1 MRIYPVQS
9 TYNKTQNT
17 QKNNTYISNI
27 NFEGSSLAKI
37 SRPKLLNAHNEAVY
51 EEICKLFNQKLL
63 KGRKMLAPKLFTVD
77 GINYGATWDQTNKNM
92 NKLVLKD
99 NINSKEDWE
108 KYQTNQ
114 TIITGIFD
122 NRGLIQEGSLVKTQP
137 NGYNENAYFERKSP
151 TGKRLRIEGLTLRV
165 SRGSDEIWST
175 LPDHSYY
182 RISSDINPKEYYKK
196 IKLADLFFEIIRK
209 NHAIF

>member
-1 MRIYPVQS
+1 MKKRKNSRGFVLSFLISLVFNLEWTVPAWIFLGLHLWKGISLWWFVGSRI
-9 TYNKTQNT
+9 
-17 QKNNTYISNI
+17 
-27 NFEGSSLAKI
+27 SLGYRA
-37 SRPKLLNAHNEAVY
+37 
-51 EEICKLFNQKLL
+51 
-63 KGRKMLAPKLFTVD
+63 
-77 GINYGATWDQTNKNM
+77 
-92 NKLVLKD
+92 
-99 NINSKEDWE
+99 
-108 KYQTNQ
+108 

-122 NRGLIQEGSLVKTQP
+122 NRGLIQEGSLIKTQP